1 MGKHFEIEGRPYE
14 DLTGRRFGKL
24 TVIKKAY
31 ERVYNGANRT
41 MWFCKCEC
49 GKECY
54 MGEIG
59 LLNGT
64 TTDCGCVAKPKAKKQ
79 PKILGKRRIR
89 NIWNAMKRRCF
100 DPKSHRAKRYYERG
114 ITVCKEWLDFENFLK
129 WSLTHGYA
137 DDLTI
142 DRINNDGNY
151 CPENCRWA
159 CNDVQQNNRCNNH
172 LITYNGE
179 TKTMKDW
186 SRFYGINYKTLM
198 KRINEL
204 HWDIDKALNTPTIQN
219 KSSLFRRRATQ
230 GGEFG
235 LWDNVS
241 ACR

>member
-1 MGKHFEIEGRPYE
+1 MDNLEGQQ
-14 DLTGRRFGKL
+14 FGKL

-31 ERVYNGANRT
+31 EREYKGKKRD
-41 MWFCKCEC
+41 MWLCRCEC

-54 MGEIG
+54 MGEDG
-59 LLNGT
+59 LLAGIT
-64 TTDCGCVAKPKAKKQ
+64 TSCGCEVKPKEKKV
-79 PKILGKRRIR
+79 KKVTGKERIKK
-89 NIWNAMKRRCF
+89 IWNGMRDRCLN
-100 DPKSHRAKRYYERG
+100 PRNNRAKRYIDRG
-114 ITVCKEWLDFENFLK
+114 IKLCEEWLTFENFLE

-142 DRINNDGNY
+142 DHIDNDGNY

-159 CNDVQQNNRCNNH
+159 SNDIQQNNRCNNH

-186 SRFYGINYKTLM
+186 ARFYGINYKTLM

-204 HWDIDKALNTPTIQN
+204 HWDIEKALTTPTIRN
-219 KSSLFRRRATQ
+219 KSSLFRWRATKQ
-230 GGEFG
+230 DEIF
-235 LWDNVS
+235 LWDNIS